1 MRRFKGKIGHTLPT
15 LPLFLSRIR
24 YYGSS
29 LVTLLAQFERPFEL
43 VRLFAVW
50 PRHFPTR
57 VRLRRTGRQFNVRDA
72 LDVWVIKEI
81 WLDGEYGDPAQPGW
95 SVVDIG
101 AGIGEFAVLSNC
113 QGATV
118 HAYEPDA
125 AAFRLLEKNV
135 SLNGHSGIR
144 AWHEPVSAE
153 SPPTLM
159 TVLDRL
165 PSGYCDWLKLD
176 CEGCEFDLILRSD
189 PAVWHRIERISLE
202 YHDNATRSHQA
213 LIGRLQQAGYH
224 VTRRRNPAHTHLGIL
239 HAKRP
244 VTIDRQGKNGCCAG
258 PA

>member
-1 MRRFKGKIGHTLPT
+1 M
-15 LPLFLSRIR
+15 
-24 YYGSS
+24 
-29 LVTLLAQFERPFEL
+29 TLLTQFERPFEL
-43 VRLFAVW
+43 ARLFAAW
-50 PRHFPTR
+50 PNGMPCCTR
-57 VRLRRTGRQFNVRDA
+57 VQLRRTGHQFKVRDA
-72 LDVWVIKEI
+72 LDVWVIKEV
-81 WLDGEYGDPAQPGW
+81 WLDGEYGGPAQPGW
-95 SVVDIG
+95 SVVDVG
-101 AGIGEFAVLSNC
+101 AGIGEFAVLSTS

-125 AAFRLLEKNV
+125 TAFRLLETNV

-189 PAVWHRIERISLE
+189 PAVWHRIGRISLE